1 MTRRNRVEKRRW
13 RHETMWYSSSGF
25 SWADSA
31 GTGRF
36 CVGEGFETTDGP
48 FGNYAAAASQGQGSR
63 ARSSP
68 ATLRRDDRSACEEPE
83 RYFRGWYL
91 SIGSAGV
98 WLLLQFRRGRVPAAS
113 NGEGGEN
120 QWYAK
125 TDPALQVTSP
135 DSR

>member
-1 MTRRNRVEKRRW
+1 MAALVLSFQARIRRSRISRLSISEIA
-13 RHETMWYSSSGF
+13 T
-25 SWADSA
+25 
-31 GTGRF
+31 
-36 CVGEGFETTDGP
+36 
-48 FGNYAAAASQGQGSR
+48 AATSQGQGSR
-63 ARSSP
+63 ARSST

-120 QWYAK
+120 QWNAQA
-125 TDPALQVTSP
+125 DPG
-135 DSR
+135 

>member
-13 RHETMWYSSSGF
+13 RHGTMWYSSSAFHRPTRPGP
-25 SWADSA
+25 DV
-31 GTGRF
+31 F
-36 CVGEGFETTDGP
+36 CVREGFETTDGP
-48 FGNYAAAASQGQGSR
+48 FGNHPAAVSQGQGSR

-98 WLLLQFRRGRVPAAS
+98 WLLLEFRRGRVPAAG

-125 TDPALQVTSP
+125 ADPGLQVTSP
-135 DSR
+135 DSG